1 MVWLL
6 LITHPA
12 ALYLFWYAPRF
23 WVPKDVAAFAA
34 DGTAD
39 SLHDTFHAQRLA
51 WRAAM
56 AVLVAA
62 LASAPALPSAWTFA
76 SSLLGLLSIGA
87 AYFFYDF
94 NPRLSRARGLD
105 PYYISFDPRAA
116 RFPDCRLAQQAKARL
131 PWPPRTLSYSEAS
144 ELQLRRQVYAAHLL
158 ERLTVQ
164 VMEAGALLYLILLAA
179 TYFLQ

>member
-1 MVWLL
+1 MAWLL

-23 WVPKDVAAFAA
+23 WVGKDVAAFAA
-34 DGTAD
+34 DGAAD
-39 SLHDTFHAQRLA
+39 SLHSTFHRQRLT
-51 WRAAM
+51 WRIAL

-62 LASAPALPSAWTFA
+62 LASAPALPSGWGFA

-105 PYYISFDPRAA
+105 PYYMSFDPRAA
-116 RFPDCRLAQQAKARL
+116 RFPDNWLADRAKVAIPWGPQMLGYEQAQVLQQ
-131 PWPPRTLSYSEAS
+131 
-144 ELQLRRQVYAAHLL
+144 RRQAWAAGQLH
-158 ERLTVQ
+158 RLTIQ
-164 VMEAGALLYLILLAA
+164 VLEAGTLLYLALLAA